1 MIKKLTISVVLLTMF
16 ILNSNSANAGLFD
29 WANKDN
35 ENAHPLINSGSGW
48 SVNNI
53 YGDMLGF
60 NTIQNQ
66 QPENTPEPTPVPTPV
81 QKAKTIKTTS
91 KTTPV
96 TTYMVMASAYSST
109 PDQTD
114 DTPFVTA
121 WGTQVRD
128 GIIAANFL
136 PFGTLVKMPELYGD
150 KIFIV
155 EDRMN
160 RRYTFKIDIWFP
172 ERGQAMEFGN
182 KKVKIEVV
190 AKL

>member
-1 MIKKLTISVVLLTMF
+1 MIKKLTISAVLLSMF
-16 ILNSNSANAGLFD
+16 VLTSTSANAALFD
-29 WANKDN
+29 WTNT
-35 ENAHPLINSGSGW
+35 HPLVNNGSNW
-48 SVNNI
+48 SVNNV
-53 YGDMLGF
+53 YRDMLGL
-60 NTIQNQ
+60 NTAQDSQ
-66 QPENTPEPTPVPTPV
+66 TEVASEPTPAPLPVP
-81 QKAKTIKTTS
+81 KIKKIKPDT
-91 KTTPV
+91 V
-96 TTYMVMASAYSST
+96 ATYIVMASAYSST

-114 DTPFVTA
+114 NTPFTTA

-136 PFGTLVKMPELYGD
+136 PFGTLIKMPELYGD
-150 KIFIV
+150 KTFVV

-160 RRYTFKIDIWFP
+160 RRYAYKIDVWFS

>member
-1 MIKKLTISVVLLTMF
+1 MIKKLTISTVLLTMF
-16 ILNSNSANAGLFD
+16 ILTSNSANAGLLD

-35 ENAHPLINSGSGW
+35 ENAHPLIDNDSVW
-48 SVNNI
+48 SFGKI
-53 YGDMLGF
+53 MGF
-60 NTIQNQ
+60 GLTNKDIETE
-66 QPENTPEPTPVPTPV
+66 ENPGPTPVPAPV
-81 QKAKTIKTTS
+81 QKTKIVKIVPKTN
-91 KTTPV
+91 PV
-96 TTYMVMASAYSST
+96 ATYIVMASAYSST

-114 DTPFVTA
+114 STPFTTA

-150 KIFIV
+150 KIFVV

-160 RRYTFKIDIWFP
+160 RRYTYKIDVWFP
-172 ERGQAMEFGN
+172 ERAQAMEFGN
-182 KKVKIEVV
+182 KKVKIEIV